1 MNFLIILEKIGPAA
15 GKKNLHGQ
23 IRFAAQIT
31 CTEDI
36 YRVNGNE

>member
-15 GKKNLHGQ
+15 GKKLHGQ

-36 YRVNGNE
+36 DKC